1 MVGEVNKIIF
11 NMLISG
17 RGVYMPQIGTLY
29 IERQGARKIS
39 EHRLLS
45 PRNVVRFT
53 TQEQAPSLVD
63 EIAKIASCERTQA
76 EDIYSR
82 WLAKTQEGNTVT
94 IESIGKLIDKSF
106 AAEES
111 FKNTINPDGVKTII
125 VRRRRKSHTWLYI
138 LSGVCVVIA
147 LGILAYLLWSEGPTV
162 PQTLPATPPT
172 TQTEVVAEPADSLTT
187 TVQVAG
193 ETTEQAAE
201 QPTQTAEV
209 AAPESK
215 EYAHYVVMGIF
226 ANEDNAKRAAEQVA
240 SKIEDAACTIIPF
253 KNKHMVTVFSSD
265 SRADCNTFAASYRD
279 IYPDLWIYDKK

>member
-29 IERQGARKIS
+29 VERQGARKIS

-53 TQEQAPSLVD
+53 TQEQAPSLVS
-63 EIAKIASCERTQA
+63 EIATIASCELVQA

-82 WLAKTQEGNTVT
+82 WLTKTQEGNIVT
-94 IESIGKLIDKSF
+94 IEGIGKLTDKSF

-111 FKNTINPDGVKTII
+111 FNKTINPDGVKTII
-125 VRRRRKSHTWLYI
+125 VRSRRKSHVWLFV
-138 LSGVCVVIA
+138 LSGVCIVIA
-147 LGILAYLLWSEGPTV
+147 LGILAYLLWGDGTSSATAPAA
-162 PQTLPATPPT
+162 PQPVTP
-172 TQTEVVAEPADSLTT
+172 QTEVVAESADSLVTA
-187 TVQVAG
+187 QQ
-193 ETTEQAAE
+193 TTEQAT
-201 QPTQTAEV
+201 QPTEV
-209 AAPESK
+209 AAPTNK

-226 ANEDNAKRAAEQVA
+226 ANEDNANRAAEQVA
-240 SKIEDAACTIIPF
+240 VKIKDASCTIIPF
-253 KNKHMVTVFSSD
+253 KNKHMVTVFGSD

-279 IYPDLWIYDKK
+279 IYPDLWIYDKE

>member
-53 TQEQAPSLVD
+53 TQEQEPSLVD
-63 EIAKIASCERTQA
+63 EIVKIASCERTQA
-76 EDIYSR
+76 DDIYSR

-94 IESIGKLIDKSF
+94 IESIGKLTDKSF

-111 FKNTINPDGVKTII
+111 FKKTINPEGVKTII
-125 VRRRRKSHTWLYI
+125 VRRRRKSHTWLYV
-138 LSGVCVVIA
+138 LSGVCVAIA
-147 LGILAYLLWSEGPTV
+147 LGILAYLLWGEGPTA
-162 PQTLPATPPT
+162 PQPAATPVTTPV
-172 TQTEVVAEPADSLTT
+172 TQTEVVAEPTDSLTT
-187 TVQVAG
+187 TAQATG
-193 ETTEQAAE
+193 QTTEQASA
-201 QPTQTAEV
+201 QPAEV

-240 SKIEDAACTIIPF
+240 SKIKDAACTIIPF
-253 KNKHMVTVFSSD
+253 KNKHMVTVFGSD

>member
-29 IERQGARKIS
+29 VERQGARKIS

-53 TQEQAPSLVD
+53 TQEQAPSLVS
-63 EIAKIASCERTQA
+63 EIATIASCKLVQA

-82 WLAKTQEGNTVT
+82 WLTKTQEGNIVT
-94 IESIGKLIDKSF
+94 IEGIGKLTDKSF

-111 FKNTINPDGVKTII
+111 FNKTINPDGVKTII
-125 VRRRRKSHTWLYI
+125 VRSRRKSHVWLFV
-138 LSGVCVVIA
+138 LSGVCIVIA
-147 LGILAYLLWSEGPTV
+147 LGILAYLLWGDGTSSATAPAA
-162 PQTLPATPPT
+162 PQPVTP
-172 TQTEVVAEPADSLTT
+172 QTEVVAESADSLVTA
-187 TVQVAG
+187 QQ
-193 ETTEQAAE
+193 TTEQAT
-201 QPTQTAEV
+201 QPTEV
-209 AAPESK
+209 AAPTNK

-226 ANEDNAKRAAEQVA
+226 ANEDNANRAAEQVA
-240 SKIEDAACTIIPF
+240 VKIKDASCTIIPF
-253 KNKHMVTVFSSD
+253 KNKHMVTVFGSD

-279 IYPDLWIYDKK
+279 IYPDLWIYDKE